1 MANFIDFEKVI
12 IHNFGSY
19 GHTELDL
26 KSKGFCLVSGG
37 DGGAGKRNSDGSSGN
52 GTASGS

>member
-1 MANFIDFEKVI
+1 MTYNDNTAYSTILKL
-12 IHNFGSY
+12 
-19 GHTELDL
+19 LD
-26 KSKGFCLVSGG
+26 SVSGG